1 MPMPSVF
8 PTGTTI
14 YNPEKCFNGYTLMPI
29 KKVGAV
35 LIDMNGKVV
44 KVWKNFQGFPNKLL
58 PGGYVMGSLGI
69 RDGAFSYQDQTDLAQ
84 LDWDGNV
91 VWKFDHKDYIE
102 DEGHE
107 PRWMARQHHDYQREG
122 NPVGYYVPGMECK
135 TDSGNTLILCHSDLY
150 NKRIS
155 DKRLLDD
162 TIIEVDWEGH
172 IVWKWTVSEHFNE
185 LGFSQAAKN
194 VLFRNPNQHFT
205 QTGEMSDWMHIN
217 SMSTLGP
224 NKWYDQ
230 GDERFH
236 PDNIIWDARESNI
249 MAIISKETGK
259 IVWKIGPDFTESKE
273 LRKIGQIIGQHHCHM
288 IPKGLPGEGNILI
301 FDNGG
306 WAGYGIPDRMSVDG
320 TKVDIRD
327 HSRVLEINPTTLKLE
342 WSFKGSALKE
352 GMMSIVENTT
362 FYSQL
367 ISAAQRL
374 PNGNTLI
381 TEGCFCR
388 LFEVT
393 PEKEI
398 VWEYRAP
405 FDEVAH
411 PMIYRAYRY
420 PYSYVPQLEE
430 PTEVPV
436 ERINNM
442 TFRMPG
448 AAEGMLD
455 NITEVP
461 EALGYT
467 SAMAACVTE
476 DETGDDDAT
485 GAKF

>member
-1 MPMPSVF
+1 MTVEMSVGDILADVYCEPLDSAALDLKVSSIEFSSRDVSAGALFFCVPGTAADGHDYAADAVNRGAAALVVERPLDVDAPQFLVYDARKALALGSARFFGNPSESLRLVGV
-8 PTGTTI
+8 TGTNGKTTTTFLVEHMARVAGEQAGLMGTVECHI
-14 YNPEKCFNGYTLMPI
+14 ADEVRPSLHTTPESRDLQMLLRDMVDAGVGVAALEVSSHAIDLGRILGTKFAVAAFTNLTQDHLDYHKTMENYFLAKAALFTDAPVDKCVICTDGEYGRRLAELCRAVGREPI
-29 KKVGAV
+29 TVGSSFDANV
-35 LIDMNGKVV
+35 RLVDAQFAPHSTKLSIDM
-44 KVWKNFQGFPNKLL
+44 
-58 PGGYVMGSLGI
+58 
-69 RDGAFSYQDQTDLAQ
+69 
-84 LDWDGNV
+84 
-91 VWKFDHKDYIE
+91 
-102 DEGHE
+102 
-107 PRWMARQHHDYQREG
+107 
-122 NPVGYYVPGMECK
+122 
-135 TDSGNTLILCHSDLY
+135 
-150 NKRIS
+150 
-155 DKRLLDD
+155 
-162 TIIEVDWEGH
+162 
-172 IVWKWTVSEHFNE
+172 
-185 LGFSQAAKN
+185 
-194 VLFRNPNQHFT
+194 
-205 QTGEMSDWMHIN
+205 
-217 SMSTLGP
+217 
-224 NKWYDQ
+224 
-230 GDERFH
+230 
-236 PDNIIWDARESNI
+236 
-249 MAIISKETGK
+249 
-259 IVWKIGPDFTESKE
+259 
-273 LRKIGQIIGQHHCHM
+273 
-288 IPKGLPGEGNILI
+288 
-301 FDNGG
+301 
-306 WAGYGIPDRMSVDG
+306 DG

-342 WSFKGSALKE
+342 WSFKGSDLKE

-405 FDEVAH
+405 FDEVSH